1 MDVKEDIMKGL
12 WSIFFSFSRMRGKFL
27 RLKDTE
33 EGEDSVRFG
42 VKGIVYALLSAAM
55 LVLSYFAFQMTFSG
69 DWTVVLGFIL
79 LVIGAGGALLFFL
92 HGIYSTL
99 LQMKL
104 NRKAVGFLSLIFQIA
119 VIAAA
124 IVVVLAVN
132 KIAV

>member
-1 MDVKEDIMKGL
+1 MKGL
-12 WSIFFSFSRMRGKFL
+12 WSIFFSFSKMRSKFL
-27 RLKDTE
+27 RLKDTD
-33 EGEDSVRFG
+33 EGEDSVGFG
-42 VKGIVYALLSAAM
+42 VRGIVYALLSAAM

-69 DWTVVLGFIL
+69 DWEVVLGFIL
-79 LVIGAGGALLFFL
+79 LVIGAAGAVLFLL

-119 VIAAA
+119 VIVAA

-132 KIAV
+132 KVTV

>member
-1 MDVKEDIMKGL
+1 MKGL
-12 WSIFFSFSRMRGKFL
+12 WNIFFSFSGIHGKFL

-33 EGEDSVRFG
+33 EGDNAVGFG
-42 VKGIVYALLSAAM
+42 VRGIVYAVLSAAM
-55 LVLSYFAFQMTFSG
+55 LTVCYFAFQMTFAG

-79 LVIGAGGALLFFL
+79 LVVGAAGALLFFL

-119 VIAAA
+119 VVAAA
-124 IVVVLAVN
+124 IVIVLAVN
-132 KIAV
+132 KIAL